1 MGVCSSCDLQKCR
14 KLLVGVFEKLTNVLF
29 LYYDAAF
36 VPTGERDPTGRS
48 SLGHCCYGAFKY
60 VDAASIMNPQL
71 PMTHVKVFAN

>member
-1 MGVCSSCDLQKCR
+1 MGVCSSCDLQKYR
-14 KLLVGVFEKLTNVLF
+14 KLLVEAFEQLTNVLF

-36 VPTGERDPTGRS
+36 VPTGQRDPTGRS

-71 PMTHVKVFAN
+71 QMTQIKSVAK